1 MQTVLR
7 EERTIDTQRV
17 APFTGEGAYH
27 GSTRARP
34 EPRPSEARTSPPV
47 DEVRPYTLEAYAR
60 AGRKDIAL
68 FEATFPARYEVLETL
83 PVPSQEEIAADA
95 VTLCWCPFETALK
108 EAGPL
113 TRRVLDGMSRHLTHT
128 RRNLYVDSKIQYF
141 RPGDLPVDSQLWH
154 IDGSIVARDDRVREL
169 GYAVLHDMK
178 ARLEG
183 SAQPPLYL
191 AYQSSLGCATQFAT
205 APVTIELPE
214 LIGNFDELDRR
225 VQRADPRPQPQ
236 PASSIVRFDGL
247 SLHRARPAEQS
258 QWRLW
263 VRCIETDQDV
273 RLTASIIECYN
284 TVFQTR

>member
-7 EERTIDTQRV
+7 QERTVDTQRV

-27 GSTRARP
+27 GSTR
-34 EPRPSEARTSPPV
+34 PRPAPQSEARASPP
-47 DEVRPYTLEAYAR
+47 TLEAYAR
-60 AGRKDIAL
+60 TGRKDIAL
-68 FEATFPARYEVLETL
+68 FEATFPNRYEVLQTL
-83 PVPSQEEIAADA
+83 PVPSQEEIAADS
-95 VTLCWCPFETALK
+95 VTLCWCPLETALQ

-128 RRNLYVDSKIQYF
+128 RRHVYVDSKIQYF

-154 IDGSIVARDDRVREL
+154 IDGSVVARDERVREL
-169 GYAVLHDMK
+169 GFAVLHDMK
-178 ARLEG
+178 TRLEG
-183 SAQPPLYL
+183 QAPMPLYL

-214 LIGNFDELDRR
+214 MISTFDELDRR
-225 VQRADPRPQPQ
+225 VSRADLRPQPQ
-236 PASSIVRFDGL
+236 PASSIVSFDGL
-247 SLHRARPAEQS
+247 SLHRARPAEQA

-263 VRCIETDQDV
+263 VRCIETDQEA